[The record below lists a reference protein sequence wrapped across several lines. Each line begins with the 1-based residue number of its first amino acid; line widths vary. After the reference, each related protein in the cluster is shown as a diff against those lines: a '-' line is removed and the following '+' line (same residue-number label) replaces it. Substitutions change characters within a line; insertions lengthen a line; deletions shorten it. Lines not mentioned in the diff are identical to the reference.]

1 MGPLDQFML
10 KENALSANDN
20 GIDLVIHSHWYRSLP
35 LSCIGSID
43 LSINGERIEEE
54 EIQFEHNGKQ
64 YRMNELP
71 ELYEDWWF
79 ILDPAVLHI
88 RRKDLV
94 KKGKTC
100 PVTLELGMLIP
111 YVLVGPESQPML
123 SSGKITK
130 NLLVN

>member
-10 KENALSANDN
+10 KENALSANDD

-35 LSCIGSID
+35 LSCIGNID
-43 LSINGERIEEE
+43 LSINGEHIAEE
-54 EIQFEHNGKQ
+54 EIQFECNGKQ
-64 YRMNELP
+64 YGVNELAD
-71 ELYEDWWF
+71 LYKDWWF

-88 RRKDLV
+88 RRKNLV
-94 KKGKTC
+94 KKGMTY

-111 YVLVGPESQPML
+111 YVLVGPESKPML